1 MFGNIPDLTSPTGT
15 EPQLPGG
22 VAVGSVV
29 QVPGNGLVGKSSVVI
44 VLEREGEGLA
54 TSESSQTSA
63 SCCELVWLEE
73 SLGITVCGSKI
84 GSKQG
89 MQRFCISSV
98 VGETTLCGIS
108 THSKSAKAKAE
119 PLAWYITSA
128 IRGRHGGRA
137 ALVDKP
143 VRKTDVDPDFYT
155 EFNEGSMEAE
165 EWEILFIGARMGKQ
179 IRSLQN
185 GFSHHQRTTQD

>member
-1 MFGNIPDLTSPTGT
+1 LTKKFLSFVIICFLVLRFFLLMFGNIPDLTSPTGT

-119 PLAWYITSA
+119 PLAWYITS
-128 IRGRHGGRA
+128 I
-137 ALVDKP
+137 LVLMQGIEDIYRT
-143 VRKTDVDPDFYT
+143 VQYRRKYD
-155 EFNEGSMEAE
+155 S
-165 EWEILFIGARMGKQ
+165 LFDSI
-179 IRSLQN
+179 
-185 GFSHHQRTTQD
+185 